1 MVDNGFM
8 TRWQR
13 SIDIAKASWAVL
25 KSDKQLVWL
34 PVLSF
39 LATITVAGLI
49 VGLMFLTRTQSA
61 SGQQQIGPAGYV
73 VGVVGYFVIAFVT
86 VYFLGALVAGADEVL
101 RGGHPSVGSALQA
114 ANQRI
119 HRLLPWAIVT
129 ATVTIILNAL
139 ERNGGWVGR
148 IVANLLGLAWTVLT
162 FLTVPIIM
170 LEDVG
175 PGNALKRSKE
185 LFTKTWGENLM
196 LNFGLGAIGFLAM
209 IPALV
214 VAGIGAATGV
224 TAIIVVTVA
233 IAVAWFAVAQAVIAA
248 LSGIFRTALYRY
260 AADGVVPVPF
270 QGTPLPQ
277 AFAPRKGDG
286 GGGRRFGGFGGT
298 GGFGGPGG
306 FSGEGMR

>member
-1 MVDNGFM
+1 M

-13 SIDIAKASWAVL
+13 SLEIAKASWAVL
-25 KSDKQLVWL
+25 KSDRQLIWL

-39 LATITVAGLI
+39 LATLVVAGVI
-49 VGLMFLTRTQSA
+49 AGLVFLTRTHDA
-61 SGQQQIGPAGYV
+61 SGHTQIGAAGYV
-73 VGVVGYFVIAFVT
+73 VAIVGYFAVAFVG
-86 VYFLGALVAGADEVL
+86 VYFLGALVAAADEVL
-101 RGGHPSVGSALQA
+101 RGGHPAVGAALQA

-129 ATVTIILNAL
+129 ATVTLILNAL
-139 ERNGGWVGR
+139 ERRGGWVGR
-148 IVANLLGLAWTVLT
+148 IVGSLLGLAWSVLT

-170 LEDVG
+170 LENVG
-175 PGNALKRSKE
+175 PGDALKRSRD
-185 LFTKTWGENLM
+185 LFKKTWGENLM
-196 LNFGLGAIGFLAM
+196 LNFGLGALGFLAM
-209 IPALV
+209 LPAFAI
-214 VAGIGAATGV
+214 VAIGAATRV

-248 LSGIFRTALYRY
+248 LSGIFRAALYRY

-277 AFAPRKGDG
+277 AFAPRPAQEGG
-286 GGGRRFGGFGGT
+286 GGGRGFGGF

-306 FSGEGMR
+306 FSGGGMR